1 MLIQCAKVIGFAAD
15 RGLKNMNVLGIAN
28 GRGQCLVNFHDL
40 RGSTQEGNEQGDF
53 GIGQTELFEEPGVVK
68 NPFHFF
74 EYGGGEN
81 EPVAAIK
88 KFEEESSCR
97 ARCPLICPDKNC

>member
-1 MLIQCAKVIGFAAD
+1 MLIQCTEVIGLAAD

-28 GRGQCLVNFHDL
+28 GCGQRFVNFHDL
-40 RGSTQEGNEQGDF
+40 RGSGKEGNELGDF
-53 GIGQTELFEEPGVVK
+53 GFAQTESFEEPGVVK

-81 EPVAAIK
+81 QPMAAIE
-88 KFEEESSCR
+88 KFEEKSSCR
-97 ARCPLICPDKNC
+97 ARYPLICPDENC